1 MSEKKCLQKV
11 QGRFKVCMLY
21 FDDVVTS
28 EIVTLIS
35 LLRNILQ
42 IFL

>member
-1 MSEKKCLQKV
+1 MYAI
-11 QGRFKVCMLY
+11 FN
-21 FDDVVTS
+21 DVVTS